1 MSATTPRQEVAEP
14 TRAQTLLTFQ
24 SRRRGGPLPAPADL
38 EHYERV
44 CPGAADRILKVME
57 REQTHRQELT
67 QKIVETEAVNA
78 RRSLPIGGAVALL
91 AVCGATIVGLFGSWE
106 AAVALVGIPLAAIVR
121 AFVAP
126 KRVDHGR
133 HGHE

>member
-1 MSATTPRQEVAEP
+1 MSATTPQQEVAEP
-14 TRAQTLLTFQ
+14 TRARTLLFQ

-38 EHYERV
+38 EHYERI

-57 REQTHRQELT
+57 REQSHRQELT
-67 QKIVETEAVNA
+67 AKIVEMEVINA
-78 RRSLPIGGAVALL
+78 GRSLPIGGAIALL
-91 AVCGATIVGLFGSWE
+91 AVCGATLVGLFGSWE

-126 KRVDHGR
+126 KGGDHGTS
-133 HGHE
+133 GHE

>member
-1 MSATTPRQEVAEP
+1 MSATTPQQEVAEP
-14 TRAQTLLTFQ
+14 TRAQTLLFQ
-24 SRRRGGPLPAPADL
+24 SRRRGGPLPAPGDL
-38 EHYERV
+38 EHYERI

-57 REQTHRQELT
+57 REQAHRQELT
-67 QKIVETEAVNA
+67 ATIVETEAVNA

-91 AVCGATIVGLFGSWE
+91 AVCGATLVGLFGSWE

-126 KRVDHGR
+126 RQGDHGPDGR
-133 HGHE
+133 E